1 MPLQSPILDD
11 RSYEQL
17 RDELIR
23 RIPVYAPE
31 WTDHN
36 PSDPGITL
44 IELFSFLGE
53 NILYRFNQIPDATY
67 MEFLRLLQI
76 PLRSAVPSR
85 ALAVLSLKT
94 KEQVVRVEKGTEA
107 KAGEVAFES
116 LTEVRVLPVSCQAV
130 AKKLT
135 ESPDKNSEEAIF
147 FQQAKMFL
155 DPIKEIAVPYTSEL
169 VPSESPGI
177 PVDFDMTADNMLW
190 VAVLAEDA
198 ESVEKVREQL
208 AEPENAP
215 MLLNIGFVPEHRL
228 DPDEYITPPEFTRR
242 FRCPGEGVTS
252 DSSPVQWSIST
263 GKFDKDNK
271 PQYRPLAIEHDTTEG
286 LSREG
291 VVRLRLPRDLAEIG
305 NFRIDDPDRIGTG
318 NLPPILDDEDL
329 EDRVIFWLRAFHL
342 LRTKVEGQKQQT
354 ELKENGFGK
363 ILYVGANAVQ
373 LEQTCRAKPEFLGTG
388 TGQPSQEYSLVH
400 KYALSGSLTLE
411 IEEADGW
418 RAWTEVDDFF
428 ASRENDRHYLLD
440 PEAGRVRFGN
450 GLQGMAPQI
459 GQRIRLLSYRYGGG
473 LRGNVPPDAVNR
485 VTNVAGV
492 EIRNPLAAYGG
503 ADAESIE
510 FALERIP
517 GELRRRDRAVTQ
529 GDFRELA
536 LMTPGANIGRAECLP
551 LYHPQRPKTDAAG
564 VVTVFV
570 WPQQDAAHPDAPLPD
585 KNQLRAVCG
594 WLDARRLVTTEVYV
608 LPPKYR
614 KIAVAVGLRVKPG
627 YGIDAVRH
635 WVETVLRQY
644 LSPLPPYGP
653 AGQGW
658 PLGHRVHGPELEA
671 AALQV
676 EGVDY
681 LEDLQVAGWDQKNNR
696 TRGTVVLERDEVVEL
711 IGITVEVGPI
721 AVEPGEDLQP
731 ETSTKLG
738 VPVPVLREEC

>member
-1 MPLQSPILDD
+1 MPLQRPILDD

-23 RIPVYAPE
+23 RIPIYAPE

-67 MEFLRLLQI
+67 VEFLRLLQI
-76 PLRSAVPSR
+76 PLRPAVPSR
-85 ALAVLSLKT
+85 ALAVLSLK
-94 KEQVVRVEKGTEA
+94 KNEEVVRVEKGTES

-116 LTEVRVLPVSCQAV
+116 LTEVRVLPVSCRAV

-135 ESPDKNSEEAIF
+135 ESPDTNSEEAIF
-147 FQQAKMFL
+147 FQQAKTFL
-155 DPIKEIAVPYTSEL
+155 DPIEEIAVPYTSEL
-169 VPSESPGI
+169 VPSESPGV
-177 PVDFDMTADNMLW
+177 PVDFDVTADNMLW
-190 VAVLAEDA
+190 VAILAEDA
-198 ESVEKVREQL
+198 ASVDQVRQQL
-208 AEPENAP
+208 AEHENAP
-215 MLLNIGFVPEHRL
+215 LLLNIGFVPEYRL

-252 DSSPVQWSIST
+252 ESSPVQWSVST
-263 GKFDKDNK
+263 GKFDQDDQ

-291 VVRLRLPRDLAEIG
+291 VVRLRLPRDPAEMG
-305 NFRIDDPDRIGTG
+305 NFRIDEPDRIGTG
-318 NLPPILDDEDL
+318 TLPPILDDEDL

-342 LRTKVEGQKQQT
+342 PRTEGEGQKQQAA
-354 ELKENGFGK
+354 LKENGFGK

-373 LEQTCRAKPEFLGTG
+373 LEQTCGAKPEFLGTG

-418 RAWTEVDDFF
+418 RAWSEVDDFF
-428 ASRENDRHYLLD
+428 ASRENDRHFQLD
-440 PEAGRVRFGN
+440 PEMGKVCFGN

-473 LRGNVPPDAVNR
+473 VRGNVPPNAVNK
-485 VTNVAGV
+485 VPKVAGV
-492 EIRNPLAAYGG
+492 GIRNPLAAYGG
-503 ADAESIE
+503 ADAESLE
-510 FALERIP
+510 SALDRIP

-551 LYHPQRPKTDAAG
+551 LYHPQLPKTDAAG
-564 VVTVFV
+564 VVSVFV
-570 WPQQDAAHPDAPLPD
+570 WPLQDAAHPHAPLPD

-635 WVETVLRQY
+635 WVEKVLRQY

-653 AGQGW
+653 EGQGW

-681 LEDLQVAGWDQKNNR
+681 LEDLQVAGWDQENNR
-696 TRGTVVLERDEVVEL
+696 TKGTVVLERDEVVEL

-721 AVEPGEDLQP
+721 SVEPGQDLQP
-731 ETSTKLG
+731 ETSTKVG